1 MMNESGK
8 MKLHSLLFDGEKEL
22 GNVKFFPGT
31 GRGLTSDDLAGA
43 AADALKCAVDAW
55 QAGTPSRPPVTG
67 LEKRQLLG

>member
-1 MMNESGK
+1 MNESGK

-31 GRGLTSDDLAGA
+31 GRGLTSDELAGA

-55 QAGTPSRPPVTG
+55 QAGAASCPPVTG
-67 LEKRQLLG
+67 MEKRQLVG